1 MYFLMIRPQQARRRQ
16 FMELMRTLEVGDE
29 VETVAGIF
37 GAIRRL
43 DEDTIWLEVAPGTT
57 LRFSRGAV
65 RRKVIQEEESD
76 DRTP

>member
-1 MYFLMIRPQQARRRQ
+1 
-16 FMELMRTLEVGDE
+16 MELMRTLEVGDE

-37 GAIRRL
+37 GTIRRL